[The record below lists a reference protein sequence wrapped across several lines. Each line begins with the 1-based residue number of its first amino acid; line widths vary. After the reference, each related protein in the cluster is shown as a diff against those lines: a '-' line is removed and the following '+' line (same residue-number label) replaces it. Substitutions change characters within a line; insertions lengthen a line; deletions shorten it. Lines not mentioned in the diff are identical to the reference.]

1 MISLTN
7 IHEMVIN
14 FDTKFWKYVKP
25 YHLDLFDLSIDF
37 INIQHNYI
45 LLLTGTKDI

>member
-7 IHEMVIN
+7 IHEVVIN
-14 FDTKFWKYVKP
+14 FNTKFWKYVKP
-25 YHLDLFDLSIDF
+25 YHLDLSIDF

-45 LLLTGTKDI
+45 PSINWN